1 MSKIDKI
8 LKAFNKAVIDLEVHV
23 DVKLKAGEQKAKKIE
38 KLQLSKSNDI
48 AEARRAGEVAKKL
61 KEIIA

>member
-23 DVKLKAGEQKAKKIE
+23 DVKLKSAASHQQKIN
-38 KLQLSKSNDI
+38 KLYLKKSND
-48 AEARRAGEVAKKL
+48 EVEVARALGIAKKL